1 MTVAL
6 RVTNHGDVAVLS
18 GVDSEPALT
27 HLTRSL
33 VNGDVFAEYPALV
46 IDLRTLGELPRRV
59 VDELAEA
66 QRACL
71 HRHQWLSVVRPDET
85 VPFVIG
91 EARRWLRIVGDAPA
105 HPRLQAV
112 VAQSRA
118 VTATAAALTRLGVS
132 VALWPVRR
140 LRG

>member
-6 RVTNHGDVAVLS
+6 RISNHGDVAVLS

-27 HLTRSL
+27 HLARSL
-33 VNGDVFAEYPALV
+33 VNGDVFADYPALV

-59 VDELAEA
+59 VDELADA
-66 QRACL
+66 QEACL
-71 HRHQWLSVVRPDET
+71 HRHQLLAVVRPDQT
-85 VPFVIG
+85 VPIVIG

-105 HPRLQAV
+105 HPRLD
-112 VAQSRA
+112 A
-118 VTATAAALTRLGVS
+118 VTAQTRMATGTAAALARALLS
-132 VALWPVRR
+132 VALWPARR